1 MADLIE
7 PELDL
12 PASPEAV
19 WQALTDP
26 AWLQEWL
33 ADEAELELAETD
45 DGTRLRVVA

>member
-7 PELDL
+7 PELELAETDDGTRL
-12 PASPEAV
+12 RV
-19 WQALTDP
+19 TDP